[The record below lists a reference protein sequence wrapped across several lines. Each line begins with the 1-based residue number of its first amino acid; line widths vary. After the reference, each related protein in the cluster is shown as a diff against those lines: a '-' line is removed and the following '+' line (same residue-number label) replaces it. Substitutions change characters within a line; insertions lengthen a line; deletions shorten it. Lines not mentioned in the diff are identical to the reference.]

1 MGSVQEMQAQ
11 LADIRQREAEI
22 TAEMQRAKK
31 SAKVASGDHHV
42 AQVLHKA
49 GVDELCPK
57 LQKGV
62 SRILLLMFELSSLCE
77 DVVVSFSLGQG
88 RQKKCRCSNL
98 DPRSQETRQN
108 ISAGLQF
115 LYLGVPMTSVVA
127 LDKAQER
134 EMCMVSK
141 YIIEYHLFHWL
152 VLQNCEKG
160 VTPSA
165 TQLRAEACRRVPVGC
180 PEAVRQHLLSFFST
194 PGRTVRKWVLSFKR
208 RWDVKLGLL
217 DAGEDIEPGLLEN
230 KASQLRLCV
239 WFCLA
244 FLSQIWGPFLVPDF
258 GTKNGSTLI
267 KPCKESPKT
276 GYRKWH
282 QNWCPE
288 LL

>member
-1 MGSVQEMQAQ
+1 MAAEQELQAQ
-11 LADIRQREAEI
+11 LANLRQREAEI
-22 TAEMQRAKK
+22 TAEMQRARKR
-31 SAKVASGDHHV
+31 AKVASGDRHV
-42 AQVLHKA
+42 AQLLHKA
-49 GVDELCPK
+49 GVDKVCPEL
-57 LQKGV
+57 QEGV
-62 SRILLLMFELSSLCE
+62 SRILLLMFELSGLCE

-98 DPRSQETRQN
+98 DHQSQETRQN

-115 LYLGVPMTSVVA
+115 LYLGVPMASVAA
-127 LDKAQER
+127 LDRAQER

-180 PEAVRQHLLSFFST
+180 PEAVRQHLLNFFAKS
-194 PGRTVRKWVLSFKR
+194 GRTVRKWVLSFKR
-208 RWDVKLGLL
+208 RWDVKPGLL

-244 FLSQIWGPFLVPDF
+244 FFSRIWGPNFVSDF
-258 GTKNGSTLI
+258 GTK
-267 KPCKESPKT
+267 
-276 GYRKWH
+276 KWDH
-282 QNWCPE
+282 PY
-288 LL
+288 